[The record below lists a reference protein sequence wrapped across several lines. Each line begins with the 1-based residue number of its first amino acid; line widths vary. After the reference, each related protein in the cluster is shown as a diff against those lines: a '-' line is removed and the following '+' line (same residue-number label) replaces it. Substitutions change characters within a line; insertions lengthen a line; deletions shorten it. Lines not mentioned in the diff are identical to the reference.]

1 MRRQSGEGWAFFR
14 FSARLVVRRFRLP
27 PLDRQKQSHRPTRT
41 CERMFLLRAQPFTRQ
56 DWAQPFAAAISYSRS
71 PLRYRG
77 WRLTGKPNRS
87 GRVLPKVN
95 FGDASMKNTSALI
108 AAMALCL
115 ASPAFAAGGN
125 GGGGNGGA
133 TPPNTSTSAA
143 EGSQNAVPPSYGV
156 SPTTP
161 TGSANNSNHWVG
173 QGPQMK
179 TMNGQTVT
187 GSVPTVNGQQTSAQ

>member
-1 MRRQSGEGWAFFR
+1 
-14 FSARLVVRRFRLP
+14 
-27 PLDRQKQSHRPTRT
+27 
-41 CERMFLLRAQPFTRQ
+41 
-56 DWAQPFAAAISYSRS
+56 
-71 PLRYRG
+71 
-77 WRLTGKPNRS
+77 
-87 GRVLPKVN
+87 
-95 FGDASMKNTSALI
+95 MKKSSALI
-108 AAMALCL
+108 AAVAALAF
-115 ASPAFAAGGN
+115 ASPAFAAGGS

-133 TPPNTSTSAA
+133 TPPSTSTSAA

>member
-1 MRRQSGEGWAFFR
+1 
-14 FSARLVVRRFRLP
+14 
-27 PLDRQKQSHRPTRT
+27 
-41 CERMFLLRAQPFTRQ
+41 
-56 DWAQPFAAAISYSRS
+56 
-71 PLRYRG
+71 
-77 WRLTGKPNRS
+77 
-87 GRVLPKVN
+87 
-95 FGDASMKNTSALI
+95 MKKSSALI
-108 AAMALCL
+108 AALSVFAL

-133 TPPNTSTSAA
+133 TPPSASPSAA

-179 TMNGQTVT
+179 TLNGQTVT
-187 GSVPTVNGQQTSAQ
+187 GSVPTTNGQQTSAQ